1 MGDVAI
7 TKKENKTM
15 KLIVDTF
22 STPLGEMTA
31 VIHDDALC
39 VLEFSDDPERI
50 EQQLKRFGAYEKT
63 TQENPLNIRERVSAY
78 FKGERDAFRGL
89 KLDAGGT
96 TFQQTVWKALQKIPH
111 GGTLSYRELAS
122 SIGRPKA
129 QRAVGTANGRNPMAI
144 VIPCH
149 RVIASNGTL
158 AGYAGGVER
167 KRQLLALE
175 GSL

>member
-1 MGDVAI
+1 
-7 TKKENKTM
+7 M
-15 KLIVDTF
+15 KLIFDTF
-22 STPLGEMTA
+22 STPLGEMAA
-31 VIHDDALC
+31 VVLGDALC

-50 EQQLKRFGAYEKT
+50 EQQLKRFGPYEKAA
-63 TQENPLNIRERVSAY
+63 QKNPLNIRGRVSAY

-89 KLDAGGT
+89 KLNVGGT
-96 TFQQTVWKALQKIPH
+96 TFQQAVWKALQKIPH

-122 SIGRPKA
+122 NIGRPKA
-129 QRAVGTANGRNPMAI
+129 QRAVGTANGRNPVAI
-144 VIPCH
+144 IIPCH